1 MISVNGEKFDLN
13 QFPDGTLS
21 FHLDHGV
28 DMSTSLPTVTI
39 KWNYENDSECFAVW
53 CIAKHIRSDFGKC
66 LYTILD
72 LPYVPNARMD
82 RVKTHSDVFTLKWF
96 ADFINALEFDEVRVL
111 DPHSNVTSALIN
123 NVVVCRPERF
133 IRETIKTLGDL
144 GEDVMLCYPDE
155 GASKRYADMAQKDY
169 TFCVK
174 RRRWEDG
181 AILGTTLI
189 DPEKVKDRNVLIV
202 DDICSRGGTFMH
214 TAKALKEAGAEK
226 IYLYVTHCENTIMKG
241 DLLTSGL
248 IEHVFTTNSI
258 FTAEADKSI
267 MTVYEA

>member
-1 MISVNGEKFDLN
+1 MISINGEKIDLN
-13 QFPDGTLS
+13 QFPDGTLVLHINS
-21 FHLDHGV
+21 GAVVRGMAPCID
-28 DMSTSLPTVTI
+28 I
-39 KWNYENDSECFAVW
+39 KWNYENDSECFAIW
-53 CIAKHIRSDFGKC
+53 CITKELRSEYKD
-66 LYTILD
+66 LYMILE

-82 RVKTHSDVFTLKWF
+82 RVKAASEVFTLKWF
-96 ADFINALEFDEVRVL
+96 ADFINALQFDQVVIL
-111 DPHSNVTSALIN
+111 DPHSNVTPALIN
-123 NVVVCRPERF
+123 NVAVCHPERF
-133 IRETIKTLGDL
+133 IRETIKTLDDL

-181 AILGTTLI
+181 AILGTTLM

-241 DLLTSGL
+241 DLLTAGL
-248 IEHVFTTNSI
+248 IEHTFTTNSI